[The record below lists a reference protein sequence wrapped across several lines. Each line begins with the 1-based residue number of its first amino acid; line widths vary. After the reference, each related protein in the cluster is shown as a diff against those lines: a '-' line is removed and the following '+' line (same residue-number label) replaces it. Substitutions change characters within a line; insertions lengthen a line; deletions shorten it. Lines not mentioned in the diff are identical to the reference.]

1 VDHNEVTGVC
11 SSCHNGTIATG
22 KTADHIPTTAQCDD
36 CHSTGQWTPAAVDH
50 AAFSGNC
57 ISCHDGVAASGKSA
71 THIASNDV
79 CDACHQKF
87 PAAWTPINP
96 SAVDHNE
103 VTGACFDCHNG
114 TVASGKSATH
124 ISTSDKCDAC
134 HQPGPAPWTPVA
146 SSAVDHNEV
155 TGVCSSCHN
164 GTIATGKT
172 ADHIVTT
179 EECDVCHSTGA
190 WIPAGVDHTAFS
202 GNCISCHDGVTASG
216 KSAAHIASS
225 NVCDACHQKLPANW
239 IPVSPSAVD
248 HNEVTGVC
256 FDCHNGTVANG
267 KSVTHISTTNTCD
280 ACHNTAG
287 WTPVVVVDHNQVV
300 AGSCVD
306 CHDGTIASGKSLAHM
321 ATSNRCD
328 ACHQPEPAKWVPV
341 TSNAVDHN
349 EVMGACS
356 SCHDGVIASGK
367 SSGHIPTTQECSGC
381 HSTNAWV
388 PATIVDHSTFVGNCI
403 SCHDG
408 VAASGKSATHIASSN
423 VCDACHQTF
432 PATWVPVSPSAVDHN
447 EVLGDCSTCHDG
459 TIAVGK
465 SATHILTSLE
475 CDSCHSTTAW
485 VPTFIVD
492 HSAFVG
498 NCISCHDGVSAR
510 GKGATHIPS
519 SNICDACHQVFP
531 TPWVPLAPS
540 AVDHNEVVGV
550 CFDCHNGTVV
560 GGKPPTHLPT
570 SNVCDAC
577 HSTATWS
584 PAITVDHAEVL
595 AGSCVDCHNGT
606 LASGKTPTHILSS
619 NICDACHQP
628 APAKWAPVA
637 PNAVD
642 HNEVTGVCSSCH
654 NGVVAL
660 GKSANHISSSNVCD
674 ACHNTQAW
682 APVTTVDHNEV
693 NGSCSTCHNGTDAT
707 GPGSGHFQY
716 SNGLECDACH
726 TTNSWV
732 NVDYAHIVYYPG
744 DHAAFNSQNCNRCH
758 ANSETV
764 RQSAYSTYPMTCAG
778 CHANDYSP
786 GDHDNTPLATAV
798 DCASSNCH
806 KSTPEHRV
814 TDANWD

>member
-1 VDHNEVTGVC
+1 MC
-11 SSCHNGTIATG
+11 SS
-22 KTADHIPTTAQCDD
+22 DL
-36 CHSTGQWTPAAVDH
+36 
-50 AAFSGNC
+50 
-57 ISCHDGVAASGKSA
+57 
-71 THIASNDV
+71 
-79 CDACHQKF
+79 F

-134 HQPGPAPWTPVA
+134 HQPGPAPWTPIA
-146 SSAVDHNEV
+146 SSAVDHNEVTGVCSSCHNGTIATGKTADHIVTAGECDVCHSTGAWTPASVDHAAFSGNCISCHDGVTASGKSSAHITSSNVCDACHQKLPANWTPVSPSAVDHNEV

-190 WIPAGVDHTAFS
+190 WTPASVDHAAFS

-475 CDSCHSTTAW
+475 
-485 VPTFIVD
+485 
-492 HSAFVG
+492 
-498 NCISCHDGVSAR
+498 
-510 GKGATHIPS
+510 
-519 SNICDACHQVFP
+519 
-531 TPWVPLAPS
+531 
-540 AVDHNEVVGV
+540 
-550 CFDCHNGTVV
+550 
-560 GGKPPTHLPT
+560 
-570 SNVCDAC
+570 
-577 HSTATWS
+577 
-584 PAITVDHAEVL
+584 
-595 AGSCVDCHNGT
+595 
-606 LASGKTPTHILSS
+606 
-619 NICDACHQP
+619 
-628 APAKWAPVA
+628 
-637 PNAVD
+637 
-642 HNEVTGVCSSCH
+642 
-654 NGVVAL
+654 
-660 GKSANHISSSNVCD
+660 
-674 ACHNTQAW
+674 
-682 APVTTVDHNEV
+682 
-693 NGSCSTCHNGTDAT
+693 
-707 GPGSGHFQY
+707 
-716 SNGLECDACH
+716 
-726 TTNSWV
+726 
-732 NVDYAHIVYYPG
+732 
-744 DHAAFNSQNCNRCH
+744 
-758 ANSETV
+758 
-764 RQSAYSTYPMTCAG
+764 
-778 CHANDYSP
+778 
-786 GDHDNTPLATAV
+786 
-798 DCASSNCH
+798 
-806 KSTPEHRV
+806 
-814 TDANWD
+814 